1 MITVI
6 HGKEKIHFSDSS
18 DNTKEVAASEL
29 IAKDQKHLSSLNFTT
44 TTVAEFKEKLLS
56 WWQNEHQQS
65 NKSEIEAQTIVL
77 SSIEEIK
84 LIVQGKVVS
93 NTDQVLTEL
102 FPASTSTVIKRDL
115 KITMIANPLTKE
127 TIHQLEEEKIK
138 AAELKDKLKRRKLA
152 SSKSKASL
160 EGRRRVP
167 ITYGFHRITTLANLP
182 NENRAKEILEQ
193 LANDSG
199 IIAVMN
205 KYKFTV
211 NELTELYPEGNVG
224 VSDVCVMGLNQNH
237 GQKILLRLRTDDL
250 KGFRKFLSIKKV
262 LYHEL
267 AHNIYSE
274 HDNQFYIL
282 MRQIEKDA
290 NELSWE
296 KSRGF
301 SLLNARQRESYIR
314 PEKHFDED
322 DDDDEEEEKQQTVF
336 TLGGGDNTTSAQLPA
351 NRIAGEAA
359 ILRFH
364 QFQKQREEQRYNQYV
379 KKPSDES
386 STSES
391 DRTLAEFISERSNVE
406 GKERFEENKESEDSG
421 SGSEKDHSEVD
432 ESKPMEIDNNE
443 ETLQK
448 KITVIDYVP
457 SDVLKEDPTP
467 DHLSEVM
474 VVENTNIE
482 DQVSPSDEQ
491 IMEEVK
497 NTEELEIKKRE
508 KLFNKKEEMNKL
520 FEDCIIMILSDETLT
535 STVEKILA
543 IKDILTTLYDQKIL
557 TINNYSNYQQFIDI
571 LQLFITILQNIQV
584 SDL

>member
-6 HGKEKIHFSDSS
+6 YGKEKIHFSDSS
-18 DNTKEVAASEL
+18 DNIKEVAASEL
-29 IAKDQKHLSSLNFTT
+29 RAKDQKHLSSLNFTT

-65 NKSEIEAQTIVL
+65 NKSETKAQTIVL

-84 LIVQGKVVS
+84 LILQGKVVS

-152 SSKSKASL
+152 SSKSKSSS
-160 EGRRRVP
+160 EGRRRGP

-322 DDDDEEEEKQQTVF
+322 EDDEEEEKQQTVF

-391 DRTLAEFISERSNVE
+391 DRTQAEFISERSNVE
-406 GKERFEENKESEDSG
+406 GKEQFEENKESEDSG
-421 SGSEKDHSEVD
+421 SGSEKDHLEVD

-448 KITVIDYVP
+448 KITVIDYIP

>member
-1 MITVI
+1 
-6 HGKEKIHFSDSS
+6 
-18 DNTKEVAASEL
+18 
-29 IAKDQKHLSSLNFTT
+29 
-44 TTVAEFKEKLLS
+44 
-56 WWQNEHQQS
+56 
-65 NKSEIEAQTIVL
+65 
-77 SSIEEIK
+77 
-84 LIVQGKVVS
+84 
-93 NTDQVLTEL
+93 
-102 FPASTSTVIKRDL
+102 
-115 KITMIANPLTKE
+115 
-127 TIHQLEEEKIK
+127 
-138 AAELKDKLKRRKLA
+138 
-152 SSKSKASL
+152 
-160 EGRRRVP
+160 
-167 ITYGFHRITTLANLP
+167 
-182 NENRAKEILEQ
+182 
-193 LANDSG
+193 
-199 IIAVMN
+199 
-205 KYKFTV
+205 
-211 NELTELYPEGNVG
+211 
-224 VSDVCVMGLNQNH
+224 MGLNQNH

-322 DDDDEEEEKQQTVF
+322 EDDEEEEKQQTVF

-386 STSES
+386 STSET
-391 DRTLAEFISERSNVE
+391 DRTQAEFISERSNVE
-406 GKERFEENKESEDSG
+406 GKEQFEENKESEDSG
-421 SGSEKDHSEVD
+421 SGSEKDHLEVD

-448 KITVIDYVP
+448 KITVIDYIP

>member
-6 HGKEKIHFSDSS
+6 YGKEKIHFSDSS
-18 DNTKEVAASEL
+18 DNIKEVAASEL
-29 IAKDQKHLSSLNFTT
+29 RAKDQKHLSSLNFTT

-65 NKSEIEAQTIVL
+65 NKSETKAQTIVL

-84 LIVQGKVVS
+84 LILQGKVVS

-152 SSKSKASL
+152 SSKSKSSS
-160 EGRRRVP
+160 EGRRRGP

-322 DDDDEEEEKQQTVF
+322 EDDEEEEKQQTVF

-386 STSES
+386 STSET
-391 DRTLAEFISERSNVE
+391 DRTQAEFISERSNVE
-406 GKERFEENKESEDSG
+406 GKEQFEENKESEDSG
-421 SGSEKDHSEVD
+421 SGSEKDHLEVD

-448 KITVIDYVP
+448 KITVIDYIP